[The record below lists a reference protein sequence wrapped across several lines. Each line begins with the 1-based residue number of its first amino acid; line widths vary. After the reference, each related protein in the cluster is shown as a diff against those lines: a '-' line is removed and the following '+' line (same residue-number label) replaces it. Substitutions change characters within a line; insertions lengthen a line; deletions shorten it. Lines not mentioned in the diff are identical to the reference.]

1 MPGRIYL
8 ASKSPRRREL
18 LGALGYEIVLLP
30 QGVATPFA
38 APGDEERQPGEPAL
52 EYALRTAKTKAI
64 DALAQIKAEGLE
76 RLPVVAADTT
86 VVLGEEILGKP
97 RDAAEELEFLEKL
110 SGRTHLVRTAVFAGT
125 APENL
130 VFAVSESKVTFERIA
145 PEAMRAYAATAEPYD
160 KAGGYAVQG
169 LAAAFISRIE
179 GSYSGIMG
187 LPVYETAKLLSR
199 FGRGVF

>member
-1 MPGRIYL
+1 MPGRICL

-18 LGALGYEIVLLP
+18 LAALGYDIVLLP

-38 APGDEERQPGEPAL
+38 CPGDEERREGEPAL
-52 EYALRTAKTKAI
+52 GYALRTAKTKALE
-64 DALAQIKAEGLE
+64 ALAQIEAEGLE

-86 VVLGEEILGKP
+86 VVLGERILGKP
-97 RDAAEELEFLEKL
+97 RDRAEELEFLGQL

-125 APENL
+125 EPGNL
-130 VFAVSESKVTFERIA
+130 ISAVSESSVTFEKMTR
-145 PEAMRAYAATAEPYD
+145 EAMEAYADTDEPYD

-169 LAAAFISRIE
+169 LAAAFICRIE

-187 LPVYETAKLLSR
+187 LPVYETGKLLSR

>member
-18 LGALGYEIVLLP
+18 LGTLGYEVVPLP
-30 QGVATPFA
+30 QGIATPFA
-38 APGDEERQPGEPAL
+38 APGDEERREDEPAL
-52 EYALRTAKTKAI
+52 EYVLRTARTKAL
-64 DALAQIKAEGLE
+64 DALAQIEAEGLE
-76 RLPVVAADTT
+76 PLPVVAADTT

-110 SGRTHLVRTAVFAGT
+110 SGRTHRVRTAVFAGT
-125 APENL
+125 DKNTLISAL
-130 VFAVSESKVTFERIA
+130 SESRVTFERIA